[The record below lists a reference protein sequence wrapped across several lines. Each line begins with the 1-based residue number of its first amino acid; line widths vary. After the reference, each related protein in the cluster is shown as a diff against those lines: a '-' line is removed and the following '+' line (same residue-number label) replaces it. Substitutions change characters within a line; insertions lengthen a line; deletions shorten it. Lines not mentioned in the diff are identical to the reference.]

1 MSRADVPR
9 YSRLSNRFWTDD
21 KSSTWSDRVKLAALY
36 VMTCSHRHLEGIFKL
51 PPQYAC
57 ADLGWTM
64 KSWKSALMF
73 LQESHFLKWDSRTS
87 VVLIVNAL
95 RYQAPENENQ
105 RTAAIRRIKDL
116 PCTPLLQDFCSLALD
131 HCHRKGTTEQ
141 AKVFAQQVKELL
153 HERLGQPFTPLNL
166 QSESEPE
173 SQPEREPKA
182 LKSYRPHEKPK
193 ESQSVSTVGNEMQAD
208 EGMSRI
214 GDLISRWP
222 HLRETND

>member
-9 YSRLSNRFWTDD
+9 YSRISNRFWTDEE
-21 KSSTWSDRVKLAALY
+21 SSTWNDRVKLAALY

-64 KSWKSALMF
+64 KSWKSALVF
-73 LQESHFLKWDSRTS
+73 LQESNFLKWDSRTS

-116 PCTPLLQDFCSLALD
+116 PNTPLLQCFCSLALD
-131 HCHRKGTTEQ
+131 HCYRNGATGQ
-141 AKVFAQQVKELL
+141 AKEFAEQIRRLL
-153 HERLGQPFTPLNL
+153 HERSCEPSHTLNL
-166 QSESEPE
+166 KSDSQSEL
-173 SQPEREPKA
+173 QTEREPEA
-182 LKSYRPHEKPK
+182 LKSYGCHEKPK
-193 ESQSVSTVGNEMQAD
+193 ESRSVSTVGNGMQTD
-208 EGMSRI
+208 EGLGRI
-214 GDLISRWP
+214 GDIISRWP
-222 HLRETND
+222 HLKETNG